1 MEIKRSP
8 WLSLS
13 QLNGTADAPSGK
25 ATFPHAGCSGAGS
38 GRRAPSRRCLSSS
51 SSAAFRCSWR
61 RWTGASRRALPRG
74 DAIVALTG
82 GAERIPD
89 AVGWLAQGHGG
100 RLLIS
105 GVGSQVRLDQ
115 LARKSPGLR
124 SWLGCCIDVGHEA
137 LNTVGNAEEARAW
150 AADRGYRSLL
160 VVTSSYHMPRAM
172 LELRRHMP
180 DVRLIAA
187 PVVTERLQD
196 LRLWNDLPLLRTLG
210 QEYAKFLVAYV
221 RASLTRP
228 SPLDQITAH
237 ANRRRAS

>member
-1 MEIKRSP
+1 M
-8 WLSLS
+8 LV
-13 QLNGTADAPSGK
+13 
-25 ATFPHAGCSGAGS
+25 
-38 GRRAPSRRCLSSS
+38 
-51 SSAAFRCSWR
+51 AAFLGAAFLVGFPVFLASLDR
-61 RWTGASRRALPRG
+61 REPHDLPRG
-74 DAIVALTG
+74 DGIVALTG
-82 GAERIPD
+82 GVERIPD
-89 AVGWLAQGHGG
+89 AVGWLAQGHGE

-115 LARKSPGLR
+115 LARKSPALR
-124 SWLGCCIDVGHEA
+124 TWLGCCVDVGHEA

-150 AADRGYRSLL
+150 AAGRGYRSLL

-180 DVRLIAA
+180 GVKLIPA
-187 PVVTERLQD
+187 PVVTDRLQD
-196 LRLWNDLPLLRTLG
+196 MRLWSDLPLLRTLG

-228 SPLDQITAH
+228 SSLDQITAN

>member
-1 MEIKRSP
+1 MAVTLPAGPE
-8 WLSLS
+8 
-13 QLNGTADAPSGK
+13 NGPTAD
-25 ATFPHAGCSGAGS
+25 TSGAPH
-38 GRRAPSRRCLSSS
+38 GRLSWRWLRPAALTAAAGL
-51 SSAAFRCSWR
+51 AAFVVGFPIFLASLDR
-61 RWTGASRRALPRG
+61 REPLDLPRG

-82 GAERIPD
+82 GVERIPD
-89 AVGWLAQGHGG
+89 AVGWLAQGHGE

-105 GVGSQVRLDQ
+105 GVATQVRLDQ

-124 SWLGCCIDVGHEA
+124 SWLGCCVDVGHEA
-137 LNTVGNAEEARAW
+137 LNTVGNAEETRAW
-150 AADRGYRSLL
+150 AVGRGYRSLL

-187 PVVTERLQD
+187 PVVTDRLQD
-196 LRLWNDLPLLRTLG
+196 MRLWRDLPLLRTLG

-228 SPLDQITAH
+228 VPMDQITAH

>member
-1 MEIKRSP
+1 M
-8 WLSLS
+8 
-13 QLNGTADAPSGK
+13 
-25 ATFPHAGCSGAGS
+25 
-38 GRRAPSRRCLSSS
+38 
-51 SSAAFRCSWR
+51 
-61 RWTGASRRALPRG
+61 
-74 DAIVALTG
+74 
-82 GAERIPD
+82 
-89 AVGWLAQGHGG
+89 
-100 RLLIS
+100 
-105 GVGSQVRLDQ
+105 RLDQ

-124 SWLGCCIDVGHEA
+124 TWLGCCVDVGHEA
-137 LNTVGNAEEARAW
+137 LNTVGNAEETRAW

-196 LRLWNDLPLLRTLG
+196 MRLWNDLPLLRTLG

-228 SPLDQITAH
+228 APLDQITAH